1 MTYVHFY
8 TFFTPN
14 FPIHLGIRYY
24 HLPGT
29 PIHLFSKNLSH
40 AQTLKLDRGP
50 RIQGNQSQDQI
61 KLFLE
66 QKEHKSNAN
75 FYSKWQLQGR

>member
-1 MTYVHFY
+1 MTFVHFY

-14 FPIHLGIRYY
+14 FPIHLGIRYAQARLFTY
-24 HLPGT
+24 
-29 PIHLFSKNLSH
+29 LFSKNLSH